1 MGLVLDTIQ
10 WAKCGKEFS
19 LPPLMWWSLVWHC
32 YTGVLYYEHLP
43 LLLYST
49 GVLYYE
55 HLSLVLYW
63 CVYYAHLPL
72 VLYSSVCS
80 VFYEHTICCTMSALF
95 PPCKLY
101 GWNPSPPLYWYVVCI
116 ERLTLLLWKVE
127 HLPPYFT
134 SAERLPSSTSL

>member
-1 MGLVLDTIQ
+1 MNTFL
-10 WAKCGKEFS
+10 S
-19 LPPLMWWSLVWHC
+19 
-32 YTGVLYYEHLP
+32 
-43 LLLYST
+43 YST
-49 GVLYYE
+49 GVLYYAHLPLILYSSVYYE
-55 HLSLVLYW
+55 HLSLLLYW

-72 VLYSSVCS
+72 ILYSSVCS
-80 VFYEHTICCTMSALF
+80 VFYYEHTICCTMSALF

-134 SAERLPSSTSL
+134 SAERLPFIYYSVMLSVLPPHLASRCLDK